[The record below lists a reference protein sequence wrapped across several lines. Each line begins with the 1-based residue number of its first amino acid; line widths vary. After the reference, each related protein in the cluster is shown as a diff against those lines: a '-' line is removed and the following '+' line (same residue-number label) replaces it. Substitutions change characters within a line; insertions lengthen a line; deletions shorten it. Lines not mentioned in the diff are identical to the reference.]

1 LLLKQ
6 YSGAVVLFYHF
17 DLGRVV
23 RCSAEGL
30 STRQLLQSTGTVKF
44 SQCCDEKSL
53 QSVIALDGDGVVSH
67 SQSETLPPCDGDSS
81 GKKPICFLCT
91 EKQDRNRA
99 RATGHGVRVRG
110 GGSGR
115 RAVST
120 VLRALLLLCV
130 LRCAFLISEP
140 RGAPDLCVSGLA
152 RGPVPCE
159 QHRGGLLDG
168 P

>member
-1 LLLKQ
+1 MLRREKLTISYCTGRGRCGFPLSERDIAAVRRRQLGEEADLLFMHRETGPE
-6 YSGAVVLFYHF
+6 SGAS
-17 DLGRVV
+17 D
-23 RCSAEGL
+23 
-30 STRQLLQSTGTVKF
+30 
-44 SQCCDEKSL
+44 
-53 QSVIALDGDGVVSH
+53 
-67 SQSETLPPCDGDSS
+67 
-81 GKKPICFLCT
+81 
-91 EKQDRNRA
+91 RA
-99 RATGHGVRVRG
+99 RVTRTWSG

-120 VLRALLLLCV
+120 ILRALLLLCV